1 MRLSTTVAYLRLL
14 CLLYPAR
21 GCVDLLRTRRFLRGV
36 NSCETY
42 ERQQNSAN
50 SQILWR
56 ANELE
61 AWIGMHYGVLTG
73 RKQTG
78 HKKPQVPFS
87 TRMRNGAECAGKLM
101 RMRSLHQRSR
111 GLTLSEGLAPDYRE
125 QDHYIAPP
133 IPALD
138 IAPPPCN
145 IHPGLA
151 IWHVNYGPIAQ

>member
-1 MRLSTTVAYLRLL
+1 MRLSLTLDSCV
-14 CLLYPAR
+14 LYPAR
-21 GCVDLLRTRRFLRGV
+21 GCVDLLRTRRILRGV

-61 AWIGMHYGVLTG
+61 AWIGMHYGVLKG

-78 HKKPQVPFS
+78 HKKPQVPCS

-101 RMRSLHQRSR
+101 RMRSLHQRSGGCVGYDWPAKLQR
-111 GLTLSEGLAPDYRE
+111 SRPLYCTTDSSIGYCTTTTLQYPSRIG
-125 QDHYIAPP
+125 YIACK
-133 IPALD
+133 L
-138 IAPPPCN
+138 
-145 IHPGLA
+145 
-151 IWHVNYGPIAQ
+151 